1 MRFLEEFGRALSLS
15 NPEFVFRNPQKLDA
29 FFKDAYRQ
37 IDKGADSETDADDR
51 KARLFAARERLTHAS
66 AMGGNI
72 RSTRQ
77 LGRGAPLTFIAP
89 GEESYPSVILAVEP
103 SGLAVEP
110 VSDSYGEALRF
121 RRGTKL
127 TCYFYAK
134 SHQGYQFATRV
145 IGWEK
150 IGGKDAMVLAHS
162 EAVSALP
169 ARRHARRETKA
180 PCTFYRVA
188 VTAAKSGAA
197 KGQQKN
203 AAKVENIPYPGTI
216 VDISAGGLGIQTA
229 NPLACRRIRKDRL
242 QSGRRRGS
250 GGLRQSH
257 QDEQGQELRRSDA
270 RPVRKDLPPGSEC
283 DSILRL
289 RVRRLGAL
297 RSLTLMPGPTYN
309 YSMKVVEL
317 RDLARRDSPLHY
329 IKELTAVA
337 VIEWNERQSES
348 DISITLEHG
357 PLGPPDVRV
366 RLLDAVEL
374 PTLSVIHA
382 IRDFVVE
389 MERSGRL
396 P

>member
-1 MRFLEEFGRALSLS
+1 MIPSTALAQVGSSSLYSAGGPGGSGPSTGILIAIAVAVVILIAYAVIRNRGGSSRRGSSFDKNAFRKAARSVGLPEEEVRFLEEFGRALSLS

-37 IDKGADSETDADDR
+37 IDKGAASETDADDR
-51 KARLFAARERLTHAS
+51 KARLFAARERLTHTS

-110 VSDSYGEALRF
+110 VSDSYGESLRF
-121 RRGTKL
+121 RRGTRL

-134 SHQGYQFATRV
+134 SHQGFQFATRV

-162 EAVSALP
+162 EEVSALP

-188 VTAAKSGAA
+188 VTAAKSGAG
-197 KGQQKN
+197 KGPQRN
-203 AAKVENIPYPGTI
+203 AAKVENIPFPGII

-229 NPLACRRIRKDRL
+229 
-242 QSGRRRGS
+242 
-250 GGLRQSH
+250 
-257 QDEQGQELRRSDA
+257 
-270 RPVRKDLPPGSEC
+270 
-283 DSILRL
+283 
-289 RVRRLGAL
+289 
-297 RSLTLMPGPTYN
+297 
-309 YSMKVVEL
+309 
-317 RDLARRDSPLHY
+317 SPLDAGEFVK
-329 IKELTAVA
+329 IAFNPGGGGAQAAFAK
-337 VIEWNERQSES
+337 VIRMNKAKNFGGVMHVQFVKISRQGLNA
-348 DISITLEHG
+348 I
-357 PLGPPDVRV
+357 
-366 RLLDAVEL
+366 
-374 PTLSVIHA
+374 LSYVYGYA
-382 IRDFVVE
+382 D
-389 MERSGRL
+389 
-396 P
+396 

>member
-1 MRFLEEFGRALSLS
+1 MIQSAVLAQVGGSSLYSAGGPGGSGPSMGLMLVIGAVVVGLIVFAVVRNGGSVSGRGSAFDKNAFRRAARSVGLPEEEVRFLEEFGRALSLA

-37 IDKGADSETDADDR
+37 IDKGAISETDADDR

-89 GEESYPSVILAVEP
+89 GQESYPSVILAVEP

-134 SHQGYQFATRV
+134 SHQGFQFATRV

-150 IGGKDAMVLAHS
+150 LAGKDAMVLAHS
-162 EAVSALP
+162 DEVSALP

-188 VTAAKSGAA
+188 VTAAKGGSG
-197 KGQQKN
+197 KGQRN
-203 AAKVENIPYPGTI
+203 AAKVENIPFPGTI

-229 NPLACRRIRKDRL
+229 NPLEAGEFVKIVFNPGGGGAQAAFAKVIRMNKANNF
-242 QSGRRRGS
+242 
-250 GGLRQSH
+250 GGVMHVQFVKISRQ
-257 QDEQGQELRRSDA
+257 GLNA
-270 RPVRKDLPPGSEC
+270 
-283 DSILRL
+283 ILSY
-289 RVRRLGAL
+289 VYGYA
-297 RSLTLMPGPTYN
+297 
-309 YSMKVVEL
+309 
-317 RDLARRDSPLHY
+317 D
-329 IKELTAVA
+329 
-337 VIEWNERQSES
+337 
-348 DISITLEHG
+348 
-357 PLGPPDVRV
+357 
-366 RLLDAVEL
+366 
-374 PTLSVIHA
+374 
-382 IRDFVVE
+382 
-389 MERSGRL
+389 
-396 P
+396 